1 MSAESRTFG
10 FHKNSE
16 QNSMH
21 EITVNLHMHTRY
33 SDGTG
38 LHKDIA
44 AAAIRTGLDAVI
56 VTDHNVLVK
65 DFEGYHRDGD
75 QRVLMLVGQEVHD
88 QARDPQKNHL
98 LIFGANRDLAA
109 LAENP
114 QSLINAVRDAGG
126 ICFLAHPH
134 EPAARLFHET
144 AITWD
149 NWEVQGFT
157 GIELWNH
164 LSQIKHK
171 LNNWP
176 QAIFHVFFPYVF
188 THGPDLPTLQKW
200 DELLTSGRRIVAI
213 GGSDSHALHFHL
225 GPISKTIFPY
235 DFHFRALNTHLLIDR
250 PLGDDSRAD
259 VGLVLDSLKL
269 GRGWVGFDL
278 MAPTRGFRFGAQG
291 REREVV
297 MGEEI
302 QLADGVTL
310 QVKLPAAAEI
320 VLLRNGQQ
328 VQKWKRAEACAYTVT
343 ETGVYRVKVYR
354 RYLGARRGWIFSNP
368 IYVR

>member
-1 MSAESRTFG
+1 
-10 FHKNSE
+10 
-16 QNSMH
+16 MH

-33 SDGTG
+33 SDGSG

-44 AAAIRTGLDAVI
+44 AAAIRQGLDAVI

-65 DFEGYHRDGD
+65 NFEGYQRVGN
-75 QRVLMLVGQEVHD
+75 QRVLMLIGQEVHD

-98 LIFGANRDLAA
+98 LVFGANRDLAT
-109 LAENP
+109 LADDP
-114 QSLINAVRDAGG
+114 QALINAVRDAGG

-134 EPAARLFHET
+134 EPAAPLFHET
-144 AITWD
+144 DISWE
-149 NWEVQGFT
+149 NWEAQGYT

-164 LSQIKHK
+164 LSQLKYK

-176 QAIFHVFFPYVF
+176 SAIFHVFFPNFY
-188 THGPDLPTLQKW
+188 TRGPDLPTLQKW
-200 DELLTSGRRIVAI
+200 DDLLNSGRRLVAI
-213 GGSDSHALHFHL
+213 GGSDAHALHYRL
-225 GPISKTIFPY
+225 GPIRKTIFPY

-250 PLGDDSRAD
+250 PLGDDSGAD
-259 VGLVLDSLKL
+259 VGLVLDSLGR

-278 MAPTRGFRFGAQG
+278 LASTRGFRFHAQG
-291 REREVV
+291 RESAAT

-302 QLADGVTL
+302 PLAGGVTL

-320 VLLRNGQQ
+320 SLWRNGQK
-328 VQKWKRAEACAYTVT
+328 VQAWKRAEAGAYTVT
-343 ETGVYRVKVYR
+343 ETGVYRVEVHR
-354 RYLGARRGWIFSNP
+354 NYLGARRGWIYSNP

>member
-1 MSAESRTFG
+1 MR
-10 FHKNSE
+10 
-16 QNSMH
+16 

-65 DFEGYHRDGD
+65 DFEGYQREGEK
-75 QRVLMLVGQEVHD
+75 RVLMLIGQEVHD

-98 LIFGANRDLAA
+98 LIFGADRDLAA

-114 QSLINAVRDAGG
+114 QALINAVREAGG

-134 EPAARLFHET
+134 EPAAPLFHES

-149 NWEVQGFT
+149 DWDVQGYT

-164 LSQIKHK
+164 LSQLKYA
-171 LNNWP
+171 LTNWP
-176 QAIFHVFFPYVF
+176 RALFNVFFPYF
-188 THGPDLPTLQKW
+188 FARGPDLPTLQKW
-200 DELLTSGRRIVAI
+200 DELLASGRRVAAI
-213 GGSDSHALHFHL
+213 GGSDAHALHYRL
-225 GPISKTIFPY
+225 GPIRKTIFPY
-235 DFHFRALNTHLLIDR
+235 DFHFAALNTHLLLDS

-259 VGLVLDSLKL
+259 CERVLDSLGR
-269 GRGWVGFDL
+269 GRGWIGFDL
-278 MAPTRGFRFGAQG
+278 IASTRGFRFSAQG
-291 REREVV
+291 REGEAS
-297 MGEEI
+297 MGGEI
-302 QLADGVTL
+302 PLADGVTL
-310 QVKLPAAAEI
+310 QVKLPDAAEI
-320 VLLRNGQQ
+320 SLWRNGQKVQ
-328 VQKWKRAEACAYTVT
+328 VWKRAERCAHTVT
-343 ETGVYRVKVYR
+343 ESGVYRVEVHR
-354 RYLGARRGWIFSNP
+354 RYLGARRGWIYSNP

>member
-1 MSAESRTFG
+1 
-10 FHKNSE
+10 
-16 QNSMH
+16 MH
-21 EITVNLHMHTRY
+21 EIAINLHMHTRY

-44 AAAIRTGLDAVI
+44 AAAMRAGLDAVI

-65 DFEGYHRDGD
+65 EFEGYHHDG
-75 QRVLMLVGQEVHD
+75 QKRVLMLVGQEVHD

-98 LIFGANRDLAA
+98 LIFGADRDLAT

-114 QSLINAVRDAGG
+114 QALINAVRDANG

-134 EPAARLFHET
+134 EPAAPLFHET

-164 LSQIKHK
+164 LSQLKFK
-171 LNNWP
+171 LTNWP
-176 QAIFHVFFPYVF
+176 NSILHVFFPYIF
-188 THGPDLPTLQKW
+188 SHGPDRPTLQKW
-200 DELLTSGRRIVAI
+200 DELLESGRRVAAI
-213 GGSDSHALHFHL
+213 GGSDAHALHYRL
-225 GPISKTIFPY
+225 GPIKKTIFPY

-250 PLGDDSRAD
+250 PLGSDSRAD
-259 VGLVLDSLKL
+259 VGLVLESLRI

-278 MAPTRGFRFGAQG
+278 IAPTRGFRFGAQG
-291 REREVV
+291 RENEVV

-302 QLADGVTL
+302 PLIGGVTL

-320 VLLRNGQQ
+320 VLLRNGQK
-328 VQKWKRAEACAYTVT
+328 VQAWKRAEACAYTVT
-343 ETGVYRVKVYR
+343 EAGVYRVEVYR
-354 RYLGARRGWIFSNP
+354 QYLGARRGWIFSNP

>member
-1 MSAESRTFG
+1 MY
-10 FHKNSE
+10 
-16 QNSMH
+16 

-44 AAAIRTGLDAVI
+44 AAAIRQGLDAVI

-65 DFEGYHRDGD
+65 DFEGYQRDGEK
-75 QRVLMLVGQEVHD
+75 RVLMLIGQEVHD

-109 LAENP
+109 LAEDP
-114 QSLINAVRDAGG
+114 QALINAVRDAGG

-134 EPAARLFHET
+134 EPAAPLFHET
-144 AITWD
+144 AIGWE
-149 NWEVQGFT
+149 NWEVQGYT

-164 LSQIKHK
+164 LSQLKYV

-176 QAIFHVFFPYVF
+176 QAIFHVFFPRLF
-188 THGPDLPTLQKW
+188 TRVPDLPTLQKW
-200 DELLTSGRRIVAI
+200 DELLASGRRVAAI
-213 GGSDSHALHFHL
+213 GGSDAHALHHHL
-225 GPISKTIFPY
+225 GPIKKTIFPY
-235 DFHFRALNTHLLIDR
+235 DFHFAALNTHLLIER
-250 PLGDDSRAD
+250 PFGDDSRAD
-259 VGLVLDSLKL
+259 VELVLDSLSL
-269 GRGWVGFDL
+269 GRGWVGLDL
-278 MAPTRGFRFGAQG
+278 IAPTRGFRFGAQG
-291 REREVV
+291 REGEVV

-302 QLADGVTL
+302 PLAGGVTL

-320 VLLRNGQQ
+320 VLMRDGQK
-328 VQKWKRAEACAYTVT
+328 VQAWKRAEACAYTVT
-343 ETGVYRVKVYR
+343 EAGAYRLEVYR

>member
-1 MSAESRTFG
+1 
-10 FHKNSE
+10 
-16 QNSMH
+16 MH

-33 SDGTG
+33 SDGSG

-44 AAAIRTGLDAVI
+44 AAAMRAGLDAVI

-65 DFEGYHRDGD
+65 EFEGYHRQG
-75 QRVLMLVGQEVHD
+75 QKRVLMLVGQEVHD

-98 LIFGANRDLAA
+98 LIFGADRDLAT

-114 QSLINAVRDAGG
+114 QALINAVRDSGG

-134 EPAARLFHET
+134 EPAAPLFHET
-144 AITWD
+144 AISWD

-164 LSQIKHK
+164 LSQLKYK
-171 LNNWP
+171 LSNWP
-176 QAIFHVFFPYVF
+176 QTILHVFFPYF
-188 THGPDLPTLQKW
+188 YSHGPDLPTLQKW
-200 DELLTSGRRIVAI
+200 DELLESGRRVAAI
-213 GGSDSHALHFHL
+213 GGSDSHALHYHI
-225 GPISKTIFPY
+225 GPVTKTIFPY

-250 PLGDDSRAD
+250 PLGNDSRAD
-259 VGLVLDSLKL
+259 VGLILESLSL

-278 MAPTRGFRFGAQG
+278 IAPTRGFRFSAQG
-291 REREVV
+291 REHEAV

-302 QLADGVTL
+302 PLAGGVTL
-310 QVKLPAAAEI
+310 QVKLPAAAQI
-320 VLLRNGQQ
+320 VLMRNGQK
-328 VQKWKRAEACAYTVT
+328 VQEWKRAEAGAYTAT
-343 ETGVYRVKVYR
+343 EAGVYRVEVHCN
-354 RYLGARRGWIFSNP
+354 YLGARRGWIFSNP